1 MTRDIVKNR
10 YSYLPYW
17 YTLFYNYHT
26 NGLPIIRPAF
36 MEYPNEPSL
45 YNDNDMFLVGKDILV
60 RPITKEAEF
69 EVE

>member
-1 MTRDIVKNR
+1 
-10 YSYLPYW
+10 
-17 YTLFYNYHT
+17 
-26 NGLPIIRPAF
+26 